1 MSTHDLDN
9 ALLGAI
15 KDADFAKT
23 EQLLE
28 WGANP
33 DAADMLGDN
42 ALTWA
47 VRAPMFADEHDMEEL
62 AARRSFA
69 VKAVNLLL
77 DKGAEVDKP
86 NNLGRSAAFQA
97 IMDKNME
104 LLTVFTGRDAS
115 MLLKDTAGNS
125 MIRYAELTNDDAVL
139 ECVGKTAKAQAQA
152 AALRVEKAEAVK
164 TRQQSLRSFVRT
176 RKI

>member
-1 MSTHDLDN
+1 MSKHDLDN
-9 ALLGAI
+9 ALLGAV
-15 KDADFAKT
+15 KDADFAKM

-33 DAADMLGDN
+33 DAADMLGDT
-42 ALTWA
+42 ALIWA
-47 VRAPMFADEHDMEEL
+47 VRAPMFADEYDMEEL

-77 DKGAEVDKP
+77 DKGAEIDKP

-104 LLTVFTGRDAS
+104 LLTVFTKRDAS

-125 MIRYAELTNDDAVL
+125 MTRYAELTNDDAVL
-139 ECVGKTAKAQAQA
+139 ECVEKTAKAQTQA
-152 AALRVEKAEAVK
+152 AALRTEKEAAGK
-164 TRQQSLRSFVRT
+164 MRQQSLRSFVRT
-176 RKI
+176 RKM